1 MTGSSARLS
10 TDAVANSLL
19 AIRGLKF
26 RWPKTQHDLLD
37 IPSFSLD
44 AAERVFLQGA
54 SGSGKSSLLAL
65 LGGVAR
71 PREGSVTVFGQ
82 ALSDLPQKRVD
93 QLRAD
98 HVGFVFQL
106 FNLVPYLSALDNVML
121 PCRFSTRRRKQVQ
134 AAGYSV
140 DTEAARLLKQLEL
153 SDHDLVNRRVTA
165 LSIGQ
170 QQRVAVARALIGAPN
185 LIIADEPTSALDE
198 GTRERFLELLFGECQ
213 ARGIAVLLVSHDPR
227 IGALFDRHVD
237 LRELNEAQTSHT

>member
-1 MTGSSARLS
+1 MTVSSARLS
-10 TDAVANSLL
+10 TDAVANKVLE
-19 AIRGLKF
+19 IRDLKF
-26 RWPKTQHDLLD
+26 RWPKAQRDLLD
-37 IPSFSLD
+37 IPWFALD
-44 AAERVFLQGA
+44 AAERVFLQGS

-71 PREGSVTVFGQ
+71 PRDGNVTLLGH

-121 PCRFSTRRRKQVQ
+121 PCRFSLRRREQVQ
-134 AAGYSV
+134 AAGRSV
-140 DTEAARLLKQLEL
+140 NAEAARLLMQLEL
-153 SDHDLVNRRVTA
+153 SDRDLVNRRVTA

-170 QQRVAVARALIGAPN
+170 QQRVAVARALIGAPD

-198 GTRERFLELLFGECQ
+198 GTRERFLELLFGECDG
-213 ARGIAVLLVSHDPR
+213 RGIAILLVSHDPR
-227 IGALFDRHVD
+227 IGALFDRQVG
-237 LRELNEAQTSHT
+237 LRDLNEAQTSHT